1 MSVGNAYR
9 SAGAGA
15 GTGKG
20 MNSDRNRIQRTRR
33 GVRAFEDEV
42 VERML

>member
-15 GTGKG
+15 GKG